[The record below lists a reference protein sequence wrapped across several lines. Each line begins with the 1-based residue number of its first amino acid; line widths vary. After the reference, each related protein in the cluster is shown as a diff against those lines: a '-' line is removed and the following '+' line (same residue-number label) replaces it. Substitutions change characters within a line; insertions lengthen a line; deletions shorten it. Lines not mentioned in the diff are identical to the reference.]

1 MHKGGL
7 IVRKILETDRYIELD
22 IMTEVVNQIQKV
34 GFAEVNLSTGEL
46 TRLKIYE
53 PFQNKGIGQE
63 ALSQIIKEYGI
74 TSVNALTKND
84 RAIHLYNKLGFE
96 ANHCSMVTM
105 YRKDTA

>member
-1 MHKGGL
+1 M
-7 IVRKILETDRYIELD
+7 IKILETDRYIELD

-74 TSVNALTKND
+74 TSVSALTENN
-84 RAIHLYNKLGFE
+84 RARHLYSKLGFKG
-96 ANHCSMVTM
+96 AHCSMITM
-105 YRKDTA
+105 YRKDAIE